1 MSQGLLDSQNG
12 AQPPKGGISRRT
24 FLKFGVTVGA
34 ATGGGLLLGFS
45 MPAVSQDQKAGKS
58 VIGGDGDEAPQSGV
72 FAPNAFIQID
82 TAG

>member
-12 AQPPKGGISRRT
+12 AQPLNVRKGGISRRT

-58 VIGGDGDEAPQSGV
+58 VIGGDGDEAPQSG
-72 FAPNAFIQID
+72 
-82 TAG
+82 